1 MNYPE
6 SGFFHGI
13 DGPFNWVHTLE
24 VNTFVEAREFRQAE
38 NVKILRGYRIFIHNT
53 SFNFAVAIPAY
64 CCVLGNGFAAVF

>member
-13 DGPFNWVHTLE
+13 DGPFNWVHTPE

-38 NVKILRGYRIFIHNT
+38 NVKIL
-53 SFNFAVAIPAY
+53 
-64 CCVLGNGFAAVF
+64 